1 MKNLIGR
8 KVKGVLFK
16 GIDGETGIIERYNKS
31 SNSYDIVFPK
41 HIWRCPEEEIENY
54 LEKNQTQNK
63 TER

>member
-16 GIDGETGIIERYNKS
+16 GIDGETGIIKRYNKS
-31 SNSYDIVFPK
+31 NNSYDIIFPK
-41 HIWRCPEEEIENY
+41 FIWRCPAEEIENY

-63 TER
+63 DE